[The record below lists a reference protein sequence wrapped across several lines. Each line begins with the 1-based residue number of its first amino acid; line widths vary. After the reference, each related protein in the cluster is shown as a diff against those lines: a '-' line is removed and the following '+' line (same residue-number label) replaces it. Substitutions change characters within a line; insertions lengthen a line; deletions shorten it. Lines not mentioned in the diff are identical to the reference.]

1 MMKTEVTSRELAK
14 LLGLTSSR
22 ITDLRKRKIII
33 PAISEAP
40 IYCKKVSAIM
50 SSISEAC
57 RQSRRVRPPSNNP
70 LSGKSR

>member
-33 PAISEAP
+33 PGNKRGTYILQEYFASIL
-40 IYCKKVSAIM
+40 
-50 SSISEAC
+50 SISEAC

-70 LSGKSR
+70 LSGKRR